1 MEPNFTVTGNEKVP
15 IRIRFNF
22 SARIF
27 SLFVSPCLQYIQIH
41 HIFMDRFGAFA
52 IIFFVVFASSV
63 PSLEARKLLNTE
75 TIDSSSKKV
84 SSLFANLVLSALPKG
99 RVPASSP
106 SKKTHGAAL
115 DNEKLFARHLAGIDR
130 ILQSVPSP
138 GIGH

>member
-1 MEPNFTVTGNEKVP
+1 
-15 IRIRFNF
+15 
-22 SARIF
+22 
-27 SLFVSPCLQYIQIH
+27 
-41 HIFMDRFGAFA
+41 MDRFGAFA
-52 IIFFVVFASSV
+52 IIFIVVFASSV

-75 TIDSSSKKV
+75 KIDSSSKKV

-106 SKKTHGAAL
+106 SRKTHGATL
-115 DNEKLFARHLAGIDR
+115 DHEKLFTRHLVGIDR

>member
-1 MEPNFTVTGNEKVP
+1 MEPNFTVTGNEKVH

-22 SARIF
+22 S
-27 SLFVSPCLQYIQIH
+27 
-41 HIFMDRFGAFA
+41 
-52 IIFFVVFASSV
+52 
-63 PSLEARKLLNTE
+63 EARKLLNTE
-75 TIDSSSKKV
+75 KIDSSSKKV

-106 SKKTHGAAL
+106 SRKTHGATL
-115 DNEKLFARHLAGIDR
+115 DHEKLFARHLAGIDR